1 MCDFKENDEVV
12 VTNFKYIYPDYNWLS
27 VGMLGFIER
36 ELPTNNKRGA
46 KRYLINFQLLG
57 SSQIRSAKLYS
68 DEIEKVCYNPLSNQF
83 ETVCKE
89 RNDNMKENDL
99 ENDIIK
105 EFYETSLKNINE
117 KYENKISEVKKGDP
131 INYLFHTTKKG
142 LAEKLNIPV
151 DSLKIEI
158 NLTLQE
164 NICLSTDSAPIRMF
178 NDFCLIDGEPF
189 SKDIKEAI
197 SDFSEKKKIEVEQ
210 LNDLCK
216 KADTVVSYA
225 EEFCEMRDILS
236 DYGIMKYNNTINE
249 TYGIEKDNSKKG
261 D

>member
-1 MCDFKENDEVV
+1 MENFEIGDSVV
-12 VTNFKYIYPDYNWLS
+12 VQNLKYAYPDFPW
-27 VGMLGFIER
+27 IESGLCGHIVQ

-46 KRYLINFQLLG
+46 KRYLIYFPG
-57 SSQIRSAKLYS
+57 IDKEAKLYS
-68 DEIEKVCYNPLSNQF
+68 DEIGLLCKNKVVEKECNQIMDF
-83 ETVCKE
+83 VNEI
-89 RNDNMKENDL
+89 
-99 ENDIIK
+99 ENDIVK
-105 EFYETSLKNINE
+105 EFYTTSLKNING
-117 KYENKISEVKKGDP
+117 KYEKKIQEVKKGDP

-225 EEFCEMRDILS
+225 EDYDEICNILNE
-236 DYGIMKYNNTINE
+236 YKIMNCHKINE
-249 TYGIEKDNSKKG
+249 VYGLEKNNSKKG
-261 D
+261 E

>member
-1 MCDFKENDEVV
+1 M
-12 VTNFKYIYPDYNWLS
+12 
-27 VGMLGFIER
+27 
-36 ELPTNNKRGA
+36 
-46 KRYLINFQLLG
+46 
-57 SSQIRSAKLYS
+57 
-68 DEIEKVCYNPLSNQF
+68 EKCEY
-83 ETVCKE
+83 
-89 RNDNMKENDL
+89 

-131 INYLFHTTKKG
+131 VNHLFHTTKKE
-142 LAEKLNIPV
+142 LAEKLNIPE

-189 SKDIKEAI
+189 SKDIKKAVFEL
-197 SDFSEKKKIEVEQ
+197 SDNRDKEVEQ

-225 EEFCEMRDILS
+225 EDYDEICNILNE
-236 DYGIMKYNNTINE
+236 YKIMNCHKINE
-249 TYGIEKDNSKKG
+249 IYGLEKNNSKKG
-261 D
+261 E

>member
-1 MCDFKENDEVV
+1 MCDFKIGQYVI
-12 VTNFKYIYPDYNWLS
+12 TSGFKYEYMDYDWLS
-27 VGMLGFIER
+27 IGMVGTIEK
-36 ELPTNNKRGA
+36 EVPTNNKRGV
-46 KRYLINFQLLG
+46 KRYLIHFILPDAY
-57 SSQIRSAKLYS
+57 AKLYS
-68 DEIEKVCYNPLSNQF
+68 DEIELYGF
-83 ETVCKE
+83 EKE
-89 RNDNMKENDL
+89 RNDNMKDNDL

-131 INYLFHTTKKG
+131 VNHLFHTTKKG

-189 SKDIKEAI
+189 SKDIKKAVSEL
-197 SDFSEKKKIEVEQ
+197 SDNRDKEVEQ

-225 EEFCEMRDILS
+225 EEYDEICNILNE
-236 DYGIMKYNNTINE
+236 YKIMNCHKINE
-249 TYGIEKDNSKKG
+249 VYGLEKNNSKKG
-261 D
+261 E

>member
-27 VGMLGFIER
+27 VGMLGFIEK
-36 ELPTNNKRGA
+36 EIPTNNKRGA

-89 RNDNMKENDL
+89 RNDIMEKCEC

-105 EFYETSLKNINE
+105 EFYETSLKNING
-117 KYENKISEVKKGDP
+117 KYENKIFEVKKGDP
-131 INYLFHTTKKG
+131 VNSLFHTTKKE
-142 LAEKLNIPV
+142 LAEKLNIPIN
-151 DSLKIEI
+151 SLKIAV
-158 NLTLQE
+158 TVPLQGT
-164 NICLSTDSAPIRMF
+164 IFLSTGNTPIEEF

-189 SKDIKEAI
+189 SKDIKKAVSEL
-197 SDFSEKKKIEVEQ
+197 SDNRVKEIEQ

-216 KADTVVSYA
+216 KADTVIDYA
-225 EEFCEMRDILS
+225 ENYTEIFDILNE
-236 DYGIMKYNNTINE
+236 YKIMNYHKINE
-249 TYGIEKDNSKKG
+249 IYGLEKNDSKKG
-261 D
+261 E

>member
-1 MCDFKENDEVV
+1 MENFEIGDSVV
-12 VTNFKYIYPDYNWLS
+12 VQNLKYAYPDFPW
-27 VGMLGFIER
+27 IESGLCGHIVQ

-46 KRYLINFQLLG
+46 KRYLIYFPG
-57 SSQIRSAKLYS
+57 IDKEAKLYS
-68 DEIEKVCYNPLSNQF
+68 DEIGLLCKNKVVEKECNQIMDF
-83 ETVCKE
+83 VNEI
-89 RNDNMKENDL
+89 
-99 ENDIIK
+99 ENDIVK
-105 EFYETSLKNINE
+105 EFYTTSLKNIEN
-117 KYENKISEVKKGDP
+117 KYEKKIQEIKKGDP

-225 EEFCEMRDILS
+225 EDYDEICNILNE
-236 DYGIMKYNNTINE
+236 YKIMNCHKINE
-249 TYGIEKDNSKKG
+249 VYGLEKNNSKKG
-261 D
+261 E

>member
-1 MCDFKENDEVV
+1 MCGFKENDEVV
-12 VTNFKYIYPDYNWLS
+12 VTNFKYIYPDYGWLS
-27 VGMLGFIER
+27 VGMHGFIEK
-36 ELPTNNKRGA
+36 EIPTNNKRGA

-68 DEIEKVCYNPLSNQF
+68 DEIEKLCYNPLTNQF
-83 ETVCKE
+83 EIVCKE
-89 RNDNMKENDL
+89 RNDIMEKCELD
-99 ENDIIK
+99 NDIIK

-131 INYLFHTTKKG
+131 VNYLFHTTKKG
-142 LAEKLNIPV
+142 LAEKLNIPE
-151 DSLKIEI
+151 DSLKIAI
-158 NLTLQE
+158 TIPLQE

-189 SKDIKEAI
+189 SKDIKEAV

-225 EEFCEMRDILS
+225 EDYDEICNILNE
-236 DYGIMKYNNTINE
+236 YKIMNCHKINE
-249 TYGIEKDNSKKG
+249 VYGLEKNNSKKG
-261 D
+261 E

>member
-1 MCDFKENDEVV
+1 MDCFAKGDIVGVDKLLYE
-12 VTNFKYIYPDYNWLS
+12 YPDYPWLTPRMS
-27 VGMLGFIER
+27 GYIVKQI
-36 ELPTNNKRGA
+36 PTNNKRGA
-46 KRYLINFQLLG
+46 KRFLISFSDIG
-57 SSQIRSAKLYS
+57 KEAKLYS
-68 DEIEKVCYNPLSNQF
+68 DEIKL
-83 ETVCKE
+83 VCK
-89 RNDNMKENDL
+89 NCNKFIKKEIDVTMNFVEEID
-99 ENDIIK
+99 NDIVK

-117 KYENKISEVKKGDP
+117 KYETKISEVKKGDP

-142 LAEKLNIPV
+142 LAEKLNIPI

-189 SKDIKEAI
+189 SKGIKEAI
-197 SDFSEKKKIEVEQ
+197 SDFSEKKKIEVTQ

>member
-1 MCDFKENDEVV
+1 MCDFKIGQYVI
-12 VTNFKYIYPDYNWLS
+12 TSGFKYEYMNYDWLS
-27 VGMLGFIER
+27 IGMVGTIEK
-36 ELPTNNKRGA
+36 EVPTNNKRGV
-46 KRYLINFQLLG
+46 KRYLIHFILPDAY
-57 SSQIRSAKLYS
+57 AKLYS
-68 DEIEKVCYNPLSNQF
+68 DEIELYGF
-83 ETVCKE
+83 EKE
-89 RNDNMKENDL
+89 RIDIMEKNEL

-105 EFYETSLKNINE
+105 EFYETSFKNINE

-225 EEFCEMRDILS
+225 EEYDEICNILNE
-236 DYGIMKYNNTINE
+236 YKIMNCHKINE
-249 TYGIEKDNSKKG
+249 VYGLEKNNSKKG
-261 D
+261 E

>member
-27 VGMLGFIER
+27 VGMHGFIEK
-36 ELPTNNKRGA
+36 EIPTNNKRGA

-131 INYLFHTTKKG
+131 VNSLFHTTKKG
-142 LAEKLNIPV
+142 LAEKLNIPE
-151 DSLKIEI
+151 DSLKIAVTI
-158 NLTLQE
+158 PLQE

-189 SKDIKEAI
+189 SKDIKKAV

-225 EEFCEMRDILS
+225 EDYDEICNILNE
-236 DYGIMKYNNTINE
+236 YKIMNCHKINE
-249 TYGIEKDNSKKG
+249 VYGLEKNNSKKG
-261 D
+261 E

>member
-27 VGMLGFIER
+27 VGMHGFIEK
-36 ELPTNNKRGA
+36 EIPTNNKRGA

-57 SSQIRSAKLYS
+57 SSQIRTAKLYS

-117 KYENKISEVKKGDP
+117 KYEKKIQEVKKGDP
-131 INYLFHTTKKG
+131 VNSLFHTTKKE
-142 LAEKLNIPV
+142 LAEKLNIPIN
-151 DSLKIEI
+151 SLKIAV
-158 NLTLQE
+158 TAPLQGT
-164 NICLSTDSAPIRMF
+164 IFLSTGSTPIEEF

-189 SKDIKEAI
+189 SRDIKKAVSEL
-197 SDFSEKKKIEVEQ
+197 SDNRDKEVEQ

-216 KADTVVSYA
+216 KADTVIDYA
-225 EEFCEMRDILS
+225 ENYTEIFDILNE
-236 DYGIMKYNNTINE
+236 YKIMNYHKINE
-249 TYGIEKDNSKKG
+249 IYGLEKNDSKKG
-261 D
+261 E

>member
-1 MCDFKENDEVV
+1 MCDFKIGQYVI
-12 VTNFKYIYPDYNWLS
+12 TSGFKYEYMDYDWLS
-27 VGMLGFIER
+27 IGMVGTIEK
-36 ELPTNNKRGA
+36 EVPTNNKRGV
-46 KRYLINFQLLG
+46 KRYLIHFILPDAY
-57 SSQIRSAKLYS
+57 AKLYS
-68 DEIEKVCYNPLSNQF
+68 DEIELYGF
-83 ETVCKE
+83 EKE
-89 RNDNMKENDL
+89 RNDNMKDNDL

-131 INYLFHTTKKG
+131 VNHLFHTTKKG

-189 SKDIKEAI
+189 SKDIKKAVSEL
-197 SDFSEKKKIEVEQ
+197 SDNRDKEVEQ

-225 EEFCEMRDILS
+225 EEFDEICNILNE
-236 DYGIMKYNNTINE
+236 YKIMNYHKINE
-249 TYGIEKDNSKKG
+249 VYGLEKNNSKKG
-261 D
+261 E

>member
-1 MCDFKENDEVV
+1 MCDFKIGQYVI
-12 VTNFKYIYPDYNWLS
+12 TSGFKYEYMNYDWLS
-27 VGMLGFIER
+27 IGMVGTIEK
-36 ELPTNNKRGA
+36 EIPTNNKRGV
-46 KRYLINFQLLG
+46 KRYLIHFILPDAY
-57 SSQIRSAKLYS
+57 AKLYS
-68 DEIEKVCYNPLSNQF
+68 DEIELYGF
-83 ETVCKE
+83 EKE
-89 RNDNMKENDL
+89 RNDIMEKCEID
-99 ENDIIK
+99 NDIIK
-105 EFYETSLKNINE
+105 EFYETSLKNING

-131 INYLFHTTKKG
+131 INYLFNNTKKE
-142 LAEKLNIPV
+142 LSEKLNIPI

-225 EEFCEMRDILS
+225 EEYDEICNILNE
-236 DYGIMKYNNTINE
+236 YKIMNCHKINE
-249 TYGIEKDNSKKG
+249 VYGLEKNNSKKG
-261 D
+261 E